1 MTPLLLFLLGCA
13 VTYLGTV
20 SAAFNALMRLSLRIH
35 AERTDRDDALGRYL
49 EDPRRLFIPAR
60 LLISVLIIL
69 TAALLAR
76 VTGLEARGFPI
87 LVLSIIGI
95 VLVCEHLIPLIIVR
109 NDPERAL
116 DILLPSFDA
125 FASMLRPLTSVLLR
139 IGASRAR
146 RNQSGVLRVN
156 QSGVRANAPQPAPAP
171 VTTATEAPPVEP
183 APEVAEA
190 AQDAA
195 DAADAAAQE
204 GQARELLRNLAD
216 FRETMVREVMTPR
229 PDIVAIESSATLDQL
244 QTLFREQQYSRIPVF
259 KDTLDNVQGF
269 VNVKDLLLKPG
280 ATLTAPVTSYV
291 RPAHFVP
298 ETKRVPDL
306 LAELQRKRI
315 QSAIVVDEYGG
326 TAGLVTVED
335 LLEEIVG
342 EIRDEYDVEVERIV
356 DEGNGAFL
364 FSGSVHVEEMA
375 NLLKVNI
382 EGHGFETV
390 GGFLLSRLGRV
401 PAVGEHLEIDGLGVE
416 IVETEQRRITRVR
429 MSRLEPIPTP
439 ENVENA

>member
-60 LLISVLIIL
+60 LLMSTL
-69 TAALLAR
+69 TIFAAALLAR
-76 VTGLEARGFPI
+76 VTGVDPAGFPV
-87 LVLSIIGI
+87 LVVSIIGI
-95 VLVCEHLIPLIIVR
+95 VLACEHLIPLLIVR
-109 NDPERAL
+109 QDPERVL
-116 DILLPSFDA
+116 DVLLPSFDVIA
-125 FASMLRPLTSVLLR
+125 RMLKPLTYGLLR
-139 IGASRAR
+139 LGTSRR
-146 RNQSGVLRVN
+146 RQNL
-156 QSGVRANAPQPAPAP
+156 SGVRTDAHVPSVPPRVEVAAVPP
-171 VTTATEAPPVEP
+171 VPDASTEAV
-183 APEVAEA
+183 
-190 AQDAA
+190 
-195 DAADAAAQE
+195 QE

-216 FRETMVREVMTPR
+216 FRETMVREVMVPR
-229 PDIVAIESSATLDQL
+229 PDIIAIQSDATIEQL
-244 QTLFREQQYSRIPVF
+244 YTLFREQQYSRIPVF

-269 VNVKDLLLKPG
+269 VFIKDLIQRGP
-280 ATLTAPVTSYV
+280 ATMVSGPITPLI

-306 LAELQRKRI
+306 LKEFQRKRL

-356 DEGNGAFL
+356 DEGHGKFL

-375 NLLKVNI
+375 NLMKVAV
-382 EGHGFETV
+382 EGQGFETV

-401 PAVGEHLEIDGLGVE
+401 PAVGEHLEVEGLGVE

-429 MSRLEPIPTP
+429 MSRLQPVTA
-439 ENVENA
+439 NGGAAGK

>member
-60 LLISVLIIL
+60 LLISAL
-69 TAALLAR
+69 TIFAAALLAR
-76 VTGLEARGFPI
+76 VTGVDSRGFPL
-87 LVLSIIGI
+87 LVLSIIA
-95 VLVCEHLIPLIIVR
+95 VVVACEHLIPLIIVR
-109 NDPERAL
+109 HDPERVL
-116 DILLPSFDA
+116 DVLLPSFDA
-125 FASMLRPLTSVLLR
+125 IAKILRPVTSGLLR
-139 IGASRAR
+139 LGTSRHR

-156 QSGVRANAPQPAPAP
+156 AAPPPPVPVKEVSAVPAP
-171 VTTATEAPPVEP
+171 TTEASEQVE
-183 APEVAEA
+183 AG
-190 AQDAA
+190 QDG
-195 DAADAAAQE
+195 D
-204 GQARELLRNLAD
+204 ARELLRNLAD

-229 PDIVAIESSATLDQL
+229 PDIVAIESNATLEQL
-244 QTLFREQQYSRIPVF
+244 QTLFREQQYSRIVVF
-259 KDTLDNVQGF
+259 KETLDNVLGF
-269 VNVKDLLLKPG
+269 VNAKDLLLLKPG
-280 ATLTAPVTSYV
+280 TPMSAPITPYV

-306 LAELQRKRI
+306 LKEFQRKRF

-356 DEGNGAFL
+356 DEGSGKFL

-401 PAVGEHLEIDGLGVE
+401 PAVGEHMEVDGLDVE

-429 MSRLEPIPTP
+429 MSRLEPVTASDAAQA
-439 ENVENA
+439 E

>member
-13 VTYLGTV
+13 LTYLGTV

-35 AERTDRDDALGRYL
+35 AERTDRDDALAWYL

-60 LLISVLIIL
+60 LLIGAVIIL
-69 TAALLAR
+69 AAALLAR
-76 VTGLEARGFPI
+76 ATGLDRAGFPV
-87 LVLSIIGI
+87 LVLSIIVV
-95 VLVCEHLIPLIIVR
+95 VLACEHVIPLTIVR
-109 NDPERAL
+109 HEPERVL
-116 DILLPSFDA
+116 DVLLPSFDA
-125 FASMLRPLTSVLLR
+125 IARLLKPLTIGLLR
-139 IGASRAR
+139 LGTSAR
-146 RNQSGVLRVN
+146 RRNM
-156 QSGVRANAPQPAPAP
+156 SGVRTDAHMPQGPPTAEVTAQTANEVLPPQPNE
-171 VTTATEAPPVEP
+171 TEAV
-183 APEVAEA
+183 
-190 AQDAA
+190 
-195 DAADAAAQE
+195 QE

-229 PDIVAIESSATLDQL
+229 PDIIAIDSESTIEQL
-244 QTLFREQQYSRIPVF
+244 FTVFREQQYSRIPVY
-259 KDTLDNVQGF
+259 KGTLDNVLGF
-269 VNVKDLLLKPG
+269 IFIKDLIQRGRALSMQ
-280 ATLTAPVTSYV
+280 APVTPITPFI

-306 LAELQRKRI
+306 LKEFQRKRL

-335 LLEEIVG
+335 LIEEIVG

-356 DEGNGAFL
+356 DEGNGKFL

-375 NLLKVNI
+375 TLMKVNI

-390 GGFLLSRLGRV
+390 GGYLLSRFGRV
-401 PAVGEHLEIDGLGVE
+401 PGVGEHLEVDGLDVE

-429 MSRLEPIPTP
+429 IGRLEPVAS
-439 ENVENA
+439 NGAAVGK